1 MVVPHSG
8 GSIGRLHCFGFTRV
22 WPHRR
27 EHAMKRSLPLLA
39 ATMVVVAAIL
49 GATRAAGA
57 SYARGGERAT
67 TIRYRTHQVI
77 NPRPLDIAR
86 PAGPSTGDEAMEKE
100 ILYSLDGKRLG
111 YDVLHFTVVSANIQT
126 QTLDVI
132 VNGAIVLKAGTI
144 NIQGETT
151 FRTIRVGVNG
161 GTGAYQR
168 VLGQLTVLR
177 TLPNGDD
184 IDQLSY
190 THVD

>member
-1 MVVPHSG
+1 V
-8 GSIGRLHCFGFTRV
+8 L
-22 WPHRR
+22 
-27 EHAMKRSLPLLA
+27 LLA
-39 ATMVVVAAIL
+39 ATTGILAAVV
-49 GATRAAGA
+49 GATRAAAA
-57 SYARGGERAT
+57 SNADGDGGTT

-77 NPRPLDIAR
+77 NPRPLDIAP
-86 PAGPSTGDEAMEKE
+86 PAGPSTGDEAIEKE
-100 ILYSLDGKRLG
+100 ILYSLDGKRIG
-111 YDVLHFTVVSANIQT
+111 YDVLHFTVVSANVQT

-132 VNGAIVLKAGTI
+132 VDGAIVLNTGTI

-168 VLGQLTVLR
+168 VLGQLSVLR

-190 THVD
+190 TRVD